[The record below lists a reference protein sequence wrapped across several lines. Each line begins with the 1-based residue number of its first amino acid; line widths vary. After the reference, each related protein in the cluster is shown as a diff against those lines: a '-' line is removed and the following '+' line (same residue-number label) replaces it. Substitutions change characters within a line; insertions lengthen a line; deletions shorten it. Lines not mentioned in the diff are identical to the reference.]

1 MRETYRKAEVQL
13 QSEPQEVPH
22 DEKSEE
28 DRQSNSQPGL
38 EVQVRV
44 VDDTPSPKCPRLVSK
59 SLKSEY

>member
-13 QSEPQEVPH
+13 HSEPEEVPH

-28 DRQSNSQPGL
+28 DWQNNSQPGL

-44 VDDTPSPKCPRLVSK
+44 VDDTASPKCPRLVS
-59 SLKSEY
+59 